1 MELSLAVTNSVAD
14 LMKRKI
20 FCTEVFR
27 IPLAGQVNIC
37 CFDKTGTLTSDEM
50 HLKGV
55 RLGNQVIPYND
66 GVEEMKENNNDDMD
80 LDKINSITDVLEP
93 DAALPWP
100 ALRIMS
106 ACHSLAIVDGFN
118 TKSNQDQANTLI
130 GDPLEKAVFGV
141 SGYKMVK
148 NNALL
153 LINEASN
160 KPESILI
167 LQRFNFSSKL
177 KRMSVLTRE
186 SDSKYIWVLSK
197 GAPETMKHFLRS
209 DTIPQNYD
217 EISMQHMACGT
228 RVLTMAYRKLTP
240 NEAKESIN
248 DISRESVESELI
260 FAGFLLL
267 HCPIKTDSGRVVSEL
282 WNSGSNV
289 VMITGDA
296 ILTAAEVARQVG
308 IIRKN
313 KAKKSHPHTLQLRHV
328 PSSKNLALKNDFRE
342 DFRFIPLAAH
352 DELESTQH
360 LTLST
365 KDLIQLKKMVMASE
379 VALCISGDA
388 LQILAS
394 TIVQKNQINNA
405 SMGQVNDEKQVL
417 LHPASQLFLMEIV
430 PLCAVFARCN
440 PRQKE
445 AIIAAFNFGGFITL
459 MCGDGT
465 NDVGALRRSHVGI
478 SIISDPEVEAKQRAF
493 SKILSRAKADQKKE
507 RKKKGSKKSS
517 RVMNTSALEKSM
529 RQLQEVQDDLDQ
541 IELGDASIASPFT
554 SRVVSIQCCKDVL
567 IQGRCTLVTMLQIYK
582 ILGVNC
588 LVNAMILS
596 KLYLHGVK
604 QGDRQLTILGLG
616 VAGLFFFVTRGK
628 PLPNLST
635 LHPPTSIL
643 CSQALLS
650 IFSQV
655 AVHCAAMIIAAEVAL
670 SFVDPYDPS
679 MIPDGPFNPN
689 TLNTCTFLVS
699 VLATVNTFAVNY
711 RGEPFVEPL
720 RSNKMLFRCLQVC
733 YAILF
738 ACALEAFPPLNDLFQ
753 LTEFPS
759 TTDAESLEW
768 MSDSGSGS
776 IQSQSVLVSTL
787 NRVVKFTGFKGFMT
801 GLMICDT
808 FLVFMFERLI
818 LSTFEK

>member
-1 MELSLAVTNSVAD
+1 
-14 LMKRKI
+14 
-20 FCTEVFR
+20 
-27 IPLAGQVNIC
+27 
-37 CFDKTGTLTSDEM
+37 
-50 HLKGV
+50 
-55 RLGNQVIPYND
+55 
-66 GVEEMKENNNDDMD
+66 
-80 LDKINSITDVLEP
+80 
-93 DAALPWP
+93 
-100 ALRIMS
+100 
-106 ACHSLAIVDGFN
+106 
-118 TKSNQDQANTLI
+118 
-130 GDPLEKAVFGV
+130 
-141 SGYKMVK
+141 
-148 NNALL
+148 
-153 LINEASN
+153 
-160 KPESILI
+160 
-167 LQRFNFSSKL
+167 
-177 KRMSVLTRE
+177 
-186 SDSKYIWVLSK
+186 
-197 GAPETMKHFLRS
+197 
-209 DTIPQNYD
+209 
-217 EISMQHMACGT
+217 
-228 RVLTMAYRKLTP
+228 
-240 NEAKESIN
+240 
-248 DISRESVESELI
+248 
-260 FAGFLLL
+260 
-267 HCPIKTDSGRVVSEL
+267 
-282 WNSGSNV
+282 
-289 VMITGDA
+289 
-296 ILTAAEVARQVG
+296 
-308 IIRKN
+308 
-313 KAKKSHPHTLQLRHV
+313 
-328 PSSKNLALKNDFRE
+328 
-342 DFRFIPLAAH
+342 
-352 DELESTQH
+352 
-360 LTLST
+360 
-365 KDLIQLKKMVMASE
+365 
-379 VALCISGDA
+379 
-388 LQILAS
+388 
-394 TIVQKNQINNA
+394 
-405 SMGQVNDEKQVL
+405 MGQVNDEKQVL

-445 AIIAAFNFGGFITL
+445 AIIAAFNLGGFITL

-493 SKILSRAKADQKKE
+493 SKTLSRAKADQKKE

-738 ACALEAFPPLNDLFQ
+738 ACALEVFPPLNDLFQ